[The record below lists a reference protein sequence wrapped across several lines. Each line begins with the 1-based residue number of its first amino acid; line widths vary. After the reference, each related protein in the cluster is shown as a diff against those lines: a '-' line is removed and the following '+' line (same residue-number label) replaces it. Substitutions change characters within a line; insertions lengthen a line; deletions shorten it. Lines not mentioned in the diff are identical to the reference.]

1 MKRLFSV
8 YGDSNSTFEG
18 VTPDGW
24 SIFYTGDRREA
35 TGVQTPADTWWMQ
48 VINHFGGEL
57 LANAAWSGCVCE
69 GNVFPQGAS
78 ERRIAALERDGKA
91 PDDILIYIGI
101 NDYGWGSAYAQICG
115 GSPNAP
121 AELVASCP
129 DKGKVAGLA
138 PDGAVEKFAASYRSM
153 LRTMHEKW
161 PEAHIWAATLLPGR
175 VKGAEKSTS
184 PRWFRGICVDEYSK
198 AILDAAADEPNCT
211 PVDAAALGFLGMGA
225 QHASHETRHEATC
238 GDVHPR
244 HGDRGQGPS
253 PHPLRRKRA
262 SHRRHEDRR
271 VLHKALRRV
280 RIREG
285 HGQQL
290 VARLRKTAAVT
301 LSVLCACNKKQSL
314 IGSRPL

>member
-8 YGDSNSTFEG
+8 YGDSISTYEG

-24 SIFYTGDRREA
+24 SIFYTGEQREA

-48 VINHFGGEL
+48 VINHFDGEL

-129 DKGKVAGLA
+129 DKGNVAGLA
-138 PDGAVEKFAASYRSM
+138 PDGAVEKFASSYCSM

-161 PEAHIWAATLLPGR
+161 PKAHIWAATLLPGR

-184 PRWFRGICVDEYSK
+184 PRWFRGICVDEYNK
-198 AILDAAADEPNCT
+198 AIHSAAANEPNCT
-211 PVDAAALGFLGMGA
+211 PVDAAALGFDYEAIDGTHPTNRGMKQLAAMYIRGM
-225 QHASHETRHEATC
+225 EAA
-238 GDVHPR
+238 DEALPR
-244 HGDRGQGPS
+244 TPY
-253 PHPLRRKRA
+253 
-262 SHRRHEDRR
+262 
-271 VLHKALRRV
+271 
-280 RIREG
+280 EG
-285 HGQQL
+285 SELLTDDMRTAEFCAKPCVGCEYAKGTGNNWWHVCEKQL
-290 VARLRKTAAVT
+290 
-301 LSVLCACNKKQSL
+301 Q
-314 IGSRPL
+314 

>member
-8 YGDSNSTFEG
+8 YGDSISTYEG

-24 SIFYTGDRREA
+24 SIFYTGEQREA

-48 VINHFGGEL
+48 VINHFDGEL

-78 ERRIAALERDGKA
+78 ERRIAALERDGKT

-129 DKGKVAGLA
+129 DKGNVAGLA
-138 PDGAVEKFAASYRSM
+138 PDDAVEKFASSYRSM

-161 PEAHIWAATLLPGR
+161 PKAHIWAATLLPGR

-184 PRWFRGICVDEYSK
+184 PRWFRGICVDEYNK
-198 AILDAAADEPNCT
+198 AIHSAAADEPNCT
-211 PVDAAALGFLGMGA
+211 PVDTAALGFDYEAIDGTHPTKRGMKQLAAMYIRGM
-225 QHASHETRHEATC
+225 EAA
-238 GDVHPR
+238 DEALPR
-244 HGDRGQGPS
+244 TPYEGSKLLTDDMRTVKFCAKPCVGCEYAKGTGNNWWHVCEKQ
-253 PHPLRRKRA
+253 LR
-262 SHRRHEDRR
+262 
-271 VLHKALRRV
+271 
-280 RIREG
+280 
-285 HGQQL
+285 
-290 VARLRKTAAVT
+290 
-301 LSVLCACNKKQSL
+301 
-314 IGSRPL
+314 

>member
-8 YGDSNSTFEG
+8 YGDSISTFEG

-24 SIFYTGDRREA
+24 SIFYTGEQREA

-48 VINHFGGEL
+48 VINHFDGEL

-129 DKGKVAGLA
+129 DKGNVAGLA
-138 PDGAVEKFAASYRSM
+138 PDGAVEKFASSYRSM

-161 PEAHIWAATLLPGR
+161 PKAHIWAATLLPGR

-184 PRWFRGICVDEYSK
+184 PRWFRGICVDEYNK
-198 AILDAAADEPNCT
+198 AIHSAAADEPNCT
-211 PVDAAALGFLGMGA
+211 PVDAAALGFAYEAIAGTHPTNRGMKQLAAMYIRGMEA
-225 QHASHETRHEATC
+225 ADETL
-238 GDVHPR
+238 PR
-244 HGDRGQGPS
+244 TPY
-253 PHPLRRKRA
+253 
-262 SHRRHEDRR
+262 
-271 VLHKALRRV
+271 
-280 RIREG
+280 EG
-285 HGQQL
+285 SKLLTDDMRTIEFCAKPCVGCEYAKGTGNNWWHICEKQL
-290 VARLRKTAAVT
+290 
-301 LSVLCACNKKQSL
+301 Q
-314 IGSRPL
+314 

>member
-8 YGDSNSTFEG
+8 YGDSISTFEG

-24 SIFYTGDRREA
+24 SIFYTGEQREA

-48 VINHFGGEL
+48 VINHFDGEL

-78 ERRIAALERDGKA
+78 ERRIAALERDGKT

-129 DKGKVAGLA
+129 DKGNVAGLA
-138 PDGAVEKFAASYRSM
+138 PDGAVEKFASSYRSM

-161 PEAHIWAATLLPGR
+161 PKAHIWAATLLPGR
-175 VKGAEKSTS
+175 VKDAEKSTS
-184 PRWFRGICVDEYSK
+184 PRWFRGICVDEYNK
-198 AILDAAADEPNCT
+198 AILDAATDEPSCT
-211 PVDAAALGFLGMGA
+211 PVDAAALGFDYEAIDGTHPTKRGMRQLAAMYIRGM
-225 QHASHETRHEATC
+225 EAA
-238 GDVHPR
+238 DEALPR
-244 HGDRGQGPS
+244 SPYEGSKLLTDDMRTVEFCTKPCVGCEYARGTGNNWW
-253 PHPLRRKRA
+253 HVCEK
-262 SHRRHEDRR
+262 
-271 VLHKALRRV
+271 
-280 RIREG
+280 
-285 HGQQL
+285 QL
-290 VARLRKTAAVT
+290 AD
-301 LSVLCACNKKQSL
+301 
-314 IGSRPL
+314 

>member
-8 YGDSNSTFEG
+8 YGDSISTYEG

-24 SIFYTGDRREA
+24 SIFYTGEQREA

-48 VINHFGGEL
+48 VINHFDGEL

-78 ERRIAALERDGKA
+78 ERRIAALERDGKT

-138 PDGAVEKFAASYRSM
+138 PDGAVEKFAASYRRM

-161 PEAHIWAATLLPGR
+161 PNAHTWAATLLPGR
-175 VKGAEKSTS
+175 VKGAEKLTS
-184 PRWFRGICVDEYSK
+184 PRWFRGICVNEYNK
-198 AILDAAADEPNCT
+198 AIHSAAANEPNCT
-211 PVDAAALGFLGMGA
+211 PVRRGGSRLRLRGDRWY
-225 QHASHETRHEATC
+225 ASHESRHEATC
-238 GDVHPR
+238 SDVHK
-244 HGDRGQGPS
+244 GNGSRGRSSP
-253 PHPLRRKRA
+253 PHPLRGKRA
-262 SHRRHEDRR
+262 SHRRHANHR
-271 VLHKALRRV
+271 VLHEALRRV

-290 VARLRKTAAVT
+290 VARLRETAAIRLIFIVSRT
-301 LSVLCACNKKQSL
+301 LV
-314 IGSRPL
+314 P

>member
-8 YGDSNSTFEG
+8 YGDSISTYEG

-24 SIFYTGDRREA
+24 SIFYTGEQREA

-48 VINHFGGEL
+48 VINHFDGEL

-121 AELVASCP
+121 AELVESCP

-138 PDGAVEKFAASYRSM
+138 PDDAVEKFASSYRSM

-161 PEAHIWAATLLPGR
+161 PKAHIWAATLLPGR

-184 PRWFRGICVDEYSK
+184 PRWFRGICVDEYNK
-198 AILDAAADEPNCT
+198 AIHDAAADESNCT
-211 PVDAAALGFLGMGA
+211 PVDAAALGFDYEAIDGTHPTNRGMKQLATMYIRGM
-225 QHASHETRHEATC
+225 EAA
-238 GDVHPR
+238 DEALPR
-244 HGDRGQGPS
+244 TPYEGSELLTDDMRTVEFCEKPCVGCEYAKGTGNNWWHVCEKQ
-253 PHPLRRKRA
+253 LR
-262 SHRRHEDRR
+262 
-271 VLHKALRRV
+271 
-280 RIREG
+280 
-285 HGQQL
+285 
-290 VARLRKTAAVT
+290 
-301 LSVLCACNKKQSL
+301 
-314 IGSRPL
+314 

>member
-8 YGDSNSTFEG
+8 YGDSISTYEG

-24 SIFYTGDRREA
+24 SIFYTGEQREA

-48 VINHFGGEL
+48 VINHFNGEL

-129 DKGKVAGLA
+129 DKGNVAGLA
-138 PDGAVEKFAASYRSM
+138 PDDAVEKFAASYRRM
-153 LRTMHEKW
+153 LHTMHEKW
-161 PEAHIWAATLLPGR
+161 PKAHIWAATLLPGR

-184 PRWFRGICVDEYSK
+184 PRWFRGICVDEYNK

-211 PVDAAALGFLGMGA
+211 PVDVAALGFDYEAIDGTHPTNRGMKQLAAMYIRGM
-225 QHASHETRHEATC
+225 EAA
-238 GDVHPR
+238 DEALPR
-244 HGDRGQGPS
+244 TPYEGSKLLTDDMRTVEFCTKPCVGCEYAKGTGNNWWHVCEKQ
-253 PHPLRRKRA
+253 LR
-262 SHRRHEDRR
+262 
-271 VLHKALRRV
+271 
-280 RIREG
+280 
-285 HGQQL
+285 
-290 VARLRKTAAVT
+290 
-301 LSVLCACNKKQSL
+301 
-314 IGSRPL
+314 

>member
-8 YGDSNSTFEG
+8 YGDSISTFEG

-24 SIFYTGDRREA
+24 SIFYTGEQREA

-121 AELVASCP
+121 AELVAS
-129 DKGKVAGLA
+129 
-138 PDGAVEKFAASYRSM
+138 
-153 LRTMHEKW
+153 
-161 PEAHIWAATLLPGR
+161 
-175 VKGAEKSTS
+175 
-184 PRWFRGICVDEYSK
+184 
-198 AILDAAADEPNCT
+198 
-211 PVDAAALGFLGMGA
+211 
-225 QHASHETRHEATC
+225 
-238 GDVHPR
+238 
-244 HGDRGQGPS
+244 
-253 PHPLRRKRA
+253 
-262 SHRRHEDRR
+262 
-271 VLHKALRRV
+271 
-280 RIREG
+280 
-285 HGQQL
+285 
-290 VARLRKTAAVT
+290 
-301 LSVLCACNKKQSL
+301 
-314 IGSRPL
+314 

>member
-8 YGDSNSTFEG
+8 YGDSISTYEG

-24 SIFYTGDRREA
+24 SIFYTDEQREA

-48 VINHFGGEL
+48 VINHFDGEL

-129 DKGKVAGLA
+129 DKGNVAGLA
-138 PDGAVEKFAASYRSM
+138 PDDAVEKFASSYRSM

-161 PEAHIWAATLLPGR
+161 PKAHIWAATLLPGR
-175 VKGAEKSTS
+175 VKGAVRSTS
-184 PRWFRGICVDEYSK
+184 PRWFRGICVDEYNK
-198 AILDAAADEPNCT
+198 AIHSAATDEPSCT
-211 PVDAAALGFLGMGA
+211 PVDAAALGFDYEAIDGTHPTKRGMRQLAAMYIRGM
-225 QHASHETRHEATC
+225 EAA
-238 GDVHPR
+238 DEALPR
-244 HGDRGQGPS
+244 TPYEGSKLLTDDMRTVEFCTKPCVGCEYAKGTGNNWWHVCEKQ
-253 PHPLRRKRA
+253 LR
-262 SHRRHEDRR
+262 
-271 VLHKALRRV
+271 
-280 RIREG
+280 
-285 HGQQL
+285 
-290 VARLRKTAAVT
+290 
-301 LSVLCACNKKQSL
+301 
-314 IGSRPL
+314 

>member
-8 YGDSNSTFEG
+8 YGDSISTYEG

-24 SIFYTGDRREA
+24 SIFYTGEQREA

-48 VINHFGGEL
+48 VINHFDGEL

-78 ERRIAALERDGKA
+78 ERRIAALERDGKT

-101 NDYGWGSAYAQICG
+101 NDYGWGSSYAQICG

-121 AELVASCP
+121 AELVESCP

-138 PDGAVEKFAASYRSM
+138 PDDAVEKFASSYRSM

-161 PEAHIWAATLLPGR
+161 PKAHIWAATLLPGR

-198 AILDAAADEPNCT
+198 AIHSAAADEPNCT
-211 PVDAAALGFLGMGA
+211 PVDAATLGFDYEAIDGTHPTNRGMKQLAAMYIRGM
-225 QHASHETRHEATC
+225 EAA
-238 GDVHPR
+238 DEALPR
-244 HGDRGQGPS
+244 TPYEGSELLTDDMRTVEFCTKPCVGCEYAKGTGNNWWHICEKQ
-253 PHPLRRKRA
+253 LR
-262 SHRRHEDRR
+262 
-271 VLHKALRRV
+271 
-280 RIREG
+280 
-285 HGQQL
+285 
-290 VARLRKTAAVT
+290 
-301 LSVLCACNKKQSL
+301 
-314 IGSRPL
+314 

>member
-8 YGDSNSTFEG
+8 YGDSISTYEG

-24 SIFYTGDRREA
+24 SIFYTGEQREA

-48 VINHFGGEL
+48 VINHFDGEL

-129 DKGKVAGLA
+129 DKGNVAGLA
-138 PDGAVEKFAASYRSM
+138 PDGAVEKFAASYRRM

-161 PEAHIWAATLLPGR
+161 PNAHIWAATLLPGR
-175 VKGAEKSTS
+175 VKGAVRSTS
-184 PRWFRGICVDEYSK
+184 PRWFRGICVDEYNK
-198 AILDAAADEPNCT
+198 AIHSAAADEPNCT
-211 PVDAAALGFLGMGA
+211 PVDAAALGFDYEAIDGTHPTNRGMKQLAAMYIRGMEA
-225 QHASHETRHEATC
+225 ADEALPAALTREASC
-238 GDVHPR
+238 
-244 HGDRGQGPS
+244 
-253 PHPLRRKRA
+253 
-262 SHRRHEDRR
+262 
-271 VLHKALRRV
+271 
-280 RIREG
+280 
-285 HGQQL
+285 
-290 VARLRKTAAVT
+290 
-301 LSVLCACNKKQSL
+301 
-314 IGSRPL
+314 